1 MGLYNDLPDK
11 SYIKQLLH
19 GIDENFCEKFLSTLS
34 AYRLTKD
41 VTEKREYR
49 ERLTSL
55 FWELFRMIAID
66 IKPNLP
72 MAKKLFLRYG
82 LADLRGL
89 TPEDQKFILAQ
100 ASDEVNYDEEIVYY
114 LDEWLLGI
122 ATGRIKASS
131 GDETKT
137 KGTKKPANTNQ
148 DKHISLI
155 EVEQVR
161 FKEFKKTRE
170 NLLFDLSQDVD
181 IIKEEFTDEQ
191 TGLTGV
197 FTQEQMKALEN
208 ITYYQKE
215 IRKLNK
221 DILTSAKA
229 MQKAQEAL
237 EEIRLEEEKEELA
250 QEEKKAY
257 PEFDREALLQEIDN
271 MRQMV
276 KMTVGRQGNS
286 YPFLNS
292 SFMPKETKDYLFR
305 NIVKR
310 KLNKWLT
317 LDPDAFSR
325 TYKGKTLSIP
335 PYMILVPGYGV
346 TGACWDPLDRKN
358 KQFSKGRIVLPIFSK
373 VPDLSLLT
381 AIGDLRWQAG
391 KELSFY
397 WMEEG
402 LTGNYYNYYL
412 DAKLKGDLRLSF
424 ISDYL
429 LWMTK
434 ETQGMQK
441 LTQEARYV
449 FWRYVPL
456 PDEEKE
462 KLSKKGYY
470 YTQLWEKE
478 QVWRRAKEI

>member
-19 GIDENFCEKFLSTLS
+19 GISEEFSEKFLSMLT
-34 AYRLTKD
+34 AYRSSKD
-41 VTEKREYR
+41 AVEKREYR

-55 FWELFRMIAID
+55 FWELFKMIASD

-72 MAKKLFLRYG
+72 VAKKLFIRYG

-100 ASDEVNYDEEIVYY
+100 ASNEVNYDEEIVYY
-114 LDEWLLGI
+114 LDEWLIGI
-122 ATGRIKASS
+122 AFGKLKASA
-131 GDETKT
+131 GNELKN
-137 KGTKKPANTNQ
+137 KGAKKPLNENQ
-148 DKHISLI
+148 EKHISLL
-155 EVEQVR
+155 EVEQGH
-161 FKEFKKTRE
+161 FKEFKKTRD
-170 NLLFDLSQDVD
+170 NLLFDLSYDVD
-181 IIKEEFTDEQ
+181 TIKEEHIDEN

-197 FTQEQMKALEN
+197 FTQEQTKALEN

-215 IRKLNK
+215 IKKLNK
-221 DILTSAKA
+221 EILASAKT
-229 MQKAQEAL
+229 MQKAQDAL
-237 EEIRLEEEKEELA
+237 EAIRIEEEKAELA
-250 QEEKKAY
+250 KEEGEENTSFNK
-257 PEFDREALLQEIDN
+257 EALLQEIDN

-292 SFMPKETKDYLFR
+292 SFMPKETKEYLFK

-310 KLNKWLT
+310 KLNKWLNI
-317 LDPDAFSR
+317 DPEAFSR
-325 TYKGKTLSIP
+325 TYKGQTMSIP
-335 PYMILVPGYGV
+335 PYMILVPGYGT
-346 TGACWDPLDRKN
+346 TGVCWDPLNKNN

-373 VPDLSLLT
+373 VPDLSLLS
-381 AIGDLRWQAG
+381 AMGDLRWQTA
-391 KELSFY
+391 KEISFY

-412 DAKLKGDLRLSF
+412 DAKLKGDMRLSF

-429 LWMTK
+429 SWMTK
-434 ETQGMQK
+434 ETQGIQK
-441 LTQEARYV
+441 LDQEARYV

-456 PDEEKE
+456 PDEDKIN
-462 KLSKKGYY
+462 LSKRGYY
-470 YTQLWEKE
+470 YSQLWEKE
-478 QVWRRAKEI
+478 QVWRRAKNR